1 MKVRII
7 KHGKNHRRISKKIE
21 RELVGSLG
29 QIKTPF
35 WPMDN
40 PRIKRAP
47 YDVPQA
53 WLNNILSKRL
63 AEIDYASEVNPFA
76 KTRPNSIMPRLR
88 NSKNNRQAID
98 FEKIIDGKRHV
109 IEVEC
114 GNVASLYRSIHK
126 ICMAM
131 KEDKNTA
138 GVVIVPSRE
147 LMGRCEP
154 PSAMST
160 SVSAP
165 IILSEF
171 AYYVPLADDI
181 TIIEFC
187 TSTLIDIHAI
197 NPTPK
202 FWKGNWSNGKNDFL
216 NNNLELF
223 LK

>member
-7 KHGKNHRRISKKIE
+7 KHGKNNRKISKQIE
-21 RELVGSLG
+21 KELRESLE

-35 WPMDN
+35 WPIN
-40 PRIKRAP
+40 SPRIKRIP

-63 AEIDYASEVNPFA
+63 AKMDYDSEVNPFA
-76 KTRPNSIMPRLR
+76 KTRPNSIIPRLR

-98 FEKIIDGKRHV
+98 FEKIIDAKRHV

-131 KEDKNTA
+131 KEDKNA
-138 GVVIVPSRE
+138 VGIVIVPSRE
-147 LMGRCEP
+147 LMRRCEP

-171 AYYVPLADDI
+171 AYYVPLANEI

-187 TSTLIDIHAI
+187 ASTLIDIHAI
-197 NPTPK
+197 NPNPN
-202 FWKGNWSNGKNDFL
+202 FWKGNWSENKNDFL
-216 NNNLELF
+216 KNNLELF